1 MINNIQQFQ
10 ENGIGKIEKVT
21 SKFYENP
28 SNIAEYV
35 KGITENIV
43 ELGLSLIK
51 EGFEDIDEYIRKN
64 SHRRKNWVIV
74 RKDEV
79 ELLTSLGTVRYK
91 KTLFKNKA
99 DGHSEYLLDK
109 LMGLG
114 VHERI
119 SEDALAKLLEEATQ
133 TSYTKS
139 GNFASISESVSKQ
152 TVKNKIHELKFI
164 PQEEKLLKKE
174 VEYLY
179 IDADEDHVSLQFE
192 ETKGDLIKVNG
203 YKANTVLSKIVYVYE
218 GKDSEHPSG
227 GKKRLINAKYFS
239 GVYEGRNGNER
250 LWKEVSE
257 YIKYNYDVDKIKEYS

>member
-1 MINNIQQFQ
+1 MINSIQQFQ
-10 ENGIGKIEKVT
+10 KNGIGKIEKVT

-35 KGITENIV
+35 KGITENMV

-79 ELLTSLGTVRYK
+79 QLLTSLGTVRHK
-91 KTLFKNKA
+91 KTLFKNKT

-109 LMGLG
+109 LMELG
-114 VHERI
+114 AHERI

-133 TSYTKS
+133 TSYTK
-139 GNFASISESVSKQ
+139 GGDFVSISESVSKQ

-164 PQEEKLLKKE
+164 PEQENELKKE

-179 IDADEDHVSLQFE
+179 IE
-192 ETKGDLIKVNG
+192 
-203 YKANTVLSKIVYVYE
+203 
-218 GKDSEHPSG
+218 
-227 GKKRLINAKYFS
+227 
-239 GVYEGRNGNER
+239 
-250 LWKEVSE
+250 
-257 YIKYNYDVDKIKEYS
+257 

>member
-192 ETKGDLIKVNG
+192 EKKGDLIKLNG